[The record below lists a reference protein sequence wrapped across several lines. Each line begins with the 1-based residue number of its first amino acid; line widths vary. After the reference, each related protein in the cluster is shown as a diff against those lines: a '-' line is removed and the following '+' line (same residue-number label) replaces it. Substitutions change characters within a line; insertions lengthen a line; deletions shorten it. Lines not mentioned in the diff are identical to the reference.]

1 MLKTC
6 PEILQELGSR
16 IRGRRVSLG
25 WSQQEAARRAGVA
38 YRTWRRLEGQGQASI
53 EDMVKAAMV
62 LRCEEGLAALFPKP
76 AAISLDDLLRQQAGT
91 VRLSRASSSR

>member
-6 PEILQELGSR
+6 PEILEELGSR
-16 IRGRRVSLG
+16 IRGRRVGLG

-76 AAISLDDLLRQQAGT
+76 AAISLDDLLRQQVRT
-91 VRLSRASSSR
+91 VRRPRASSSR